1 MVGQKIS
8 KRAAVIYS
16 ALSVLVLLS
25 AYTMLAQLQHRNN
38 PNDRTI
44 PTWHQLGEGVQYL
57 VQKPEVEQS
66 DEADL
71 LAFALAGS
79 GMESGQVEK
88 KKEGF
93 LENRILWEASKAT
106 LNRLFGG
113 LVTGLV
119 LGMLFGVL
127 MGCFL
132 KIDAAVSPLMF
143 FFSRIIPT
151 AAMPIF
157 FKLAGI
163 EMQMY
168 VAMIAFGSM
177 PIVTISISQYVQNYP
192 NELRYKAYTLGAS
205 HAEVITTAIFPG
217 VLPKILDLAI
227 LMIGPALVYLIAA
240 EQIVAGEGF
249 GYRIRVLTK
258 ATRFEA
264 VYPLIVMLTVYAGI
278 ITYSLK
284 LLQRKLCP
292 WYALEGR

>member
-1 MVGQKIS
+1 MIGQKIS
-8 KRAAVIYS
+8 KKTGFIYS
-16 ALSVLVLLS
+16 ALSVMLLVLL
-25 AYTMLAQLQHRNN
+25 YTGMSYRQHQKNA
-38 PNDRTI
+38 NDRTI
-44 PTWHQLGEGVQYL
+44 PSWIQLGHGVRYL
-57 VQKPEVEQS
+57 IEKPEVSLS

-71 LAFALAGS
+71 LAIALAGT
-79 GMESGQVEK
+79 GMENTQVEEK
-88 KKEGF
+88 KTGF

-106 LNRLFGG
+106 LSRLFAG
-113 LVTGLV
+113 LAMGMF
-119 LGMLFGVL
+119 LGVVAGVL
-127 MGCFL
+127 MGCYL
-132 KIDAAVSPLMF
+132 KIDAAISPLMF

-163 EMQMY
+163 DMEMY

-177 PIVTISISQYVQNYP
+177 PIVTLSISQYVQNYP

-217 VLPKILDLAI
+217 VLPKILDLAV

-264 VYPLIVMLTVYAGI
+264 VYPLIVVLTVYAGM
-278 ITYSLK
+278 ITFSLK
-284 LLQRKLCP
+284 FLQRKLCP
-292 WYALEGR
+292 WYGLEGR

>member
-1 MVGQKIS
+1 MVGKKIS
-8 KRAAVIYS
+8 KRTAFIYS
-16 ALSVLVLLS
+16 ALSVAVLIL
-25 AYTMLAQLQHRNN
+25 AYTMLSHVQHKKNA
-38 PNDRTI
+38 NDRTI
-44 PTWHQLGEGVQYL
+44 PTWRQLGEGVRYL
-57 VQKPEVEQS
+57 TVKPDVANS

-71 LAFALAGS
+71 LAFALAGTD
-79 GMESGQVEK
+79 MEAESEPE
-88 KKEGF
+88 KEGF

-106 LNRLFGG
+106 LGRLFGG
-113 LVTGLV
+113 LSIGLL
-119 LGMLFGVL
+119 LGTSFGIL

-132 KIDAAVSPLMF
+132 KMDAAVSPLMY

-163 EMQMY
+163 DMQMY
-168 VAMIAFGSM
+168 VAMIAFGST
-177 PIVTISISQYVQNYP
+177 PIVAISISQYVQNYP
-192 NELRYKAYTLGAS
+192 NELRYKAYTLGAN

-284 LLQRKLCP
+284 LIQRRLCP

>member
-1 MVGQKIS
+1 MVGQQIS
-8 KRAAVIYS
+8 KRTAFSYS
-16 ALSVLVLLS
+16 ALSVLVLVI
-25 AYTMLAQLQHRNN
+25 AYTVMSHVQHVKN

-44 PTWHQLGEGVQYL
+44 PTWRQLGEGVRYL
-57 VQKPEVEQS
+57 VQKPAVEHS
-66 DEADL
+66 AEADL
-71 LAFALAGS
+71 LAFALAD
-79 GMESGQVEK
+79 MNIAADQK
-88 KKEGF
+88 DRKEGF

-106 LNRLFGG
+106 LGRLFGG
-113 LVTGLV
+113 LSIGLL
-119 LGMLFGVL
+119 LGVVFGVL

-132 KIDAAVSPLMF
+132 KVDAAVSPLMF

-163 EMQMY
+163 DLQMY

-192 NELRYKAYTLGAS
+192 QELRYKAYTLGAS

-249 GYRIRVLTK
+249 GYRIRILTK
-258 ATRFEA
+258 ATRFES

-278 ITYSLK
+278 ITVSLK
-284 LLQRKLCP
+284 WIQRRLCP

>member
-1 MVGQKIS
+1 MIGKSIS
-8 KRAAVIYS
+8 KRTGFMYS
-16 ALSVLVLLS
+16 TLSIMILLA
-25 AYTMLAQLQHRNN
+25 AYTLMSHLQHRKNA
-38 PNDRTI
+38 NDRTI
-44 PTWHQLGEGVQYL
+44 PTWHQLWDGVVYL
-57 VQKPEVEQS
+57 VEKPDVGQS
-66 DEADL
+66 NEADL
-71 LAFALAGS
+71 LAIALAGTD
-79 GMESGQVEK
+79 MEGTQEEK
-88 KKEGF
+88 SPGF
-93 LENRILWEASKAT
+93 LDDRILWEASKAT
-106 LNRLFGG
+106 LGRLFAG
-113 LVTGLV
+113 LTMGMV
-119 LGMLFGVL
+119 LGVVVGVL
-127 MGCFL
+127 MGCYL
-132 KIDAAVSPLMF
+132 KIDAAISPLMF

-163 EMQMY
+163 DMEMY
-168 VAMIAFGSM
+168 VAMITFGSM
-177 PIVTISISQYVQNYP
+177 PIVTLSISRYVQNYP

-217 VLPKILDLAI
+217 VLPKILDLAV

-264 VYPLIVMLTVYAGI
+264 VYPLIVVLTVYAGM

-292 WYALEGR
+292 WYGLEGR